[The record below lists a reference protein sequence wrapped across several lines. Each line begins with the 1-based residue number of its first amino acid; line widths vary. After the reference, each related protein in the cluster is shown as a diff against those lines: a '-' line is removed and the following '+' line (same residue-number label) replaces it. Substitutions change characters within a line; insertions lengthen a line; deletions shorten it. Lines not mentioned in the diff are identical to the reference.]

1 MTHLSRLLLS
11 SVLVLAACRP
21 DARKKTHEIQ
31 VAKLAPGT
39 MMPNGKTSPIDS
51 ARLVADVQQHQS
63 FQQTRSAMCLR
74 DLPDRSEVIRRY
86 PACGVLEGLK
96 YATVRDDASRGS
108 YMKVFELTGDGRQA
122 LGNDLQDQGDRYVVA
137 VARPELMMGRRLQF
151 ENAPNRDDRVL
162 VTFYWRW
169 APLNALGKGLDL
181 GSTVYHRE
189 ELQGRATYDRMG
201 DDWTLAELWLDSDTK
216 DYMASTGS

>member
-1 MTHLSRLLLS
+1 MTLSARLALA
-11 SVLVLAACRP
+11 SVLLLAACRA
-21 DARKKTHEIQ
+21 DARKKPDEIQ
-31 VAKLAPGT
+31 VAKLPPST
-39 MMPNGKTSPIDS
+39 MMPNGKLSPIDS
-51 ARLVADVQQHQS
+51 ARLVTDVHQHQS

-108 YMKVFELTGDGRQA
+108 YMKVFELTGEGRSA
-122 LGNDLQDQGDRYVVA
+122 LGADLQDQGDRYVVA

-169 APLNALGKGLDL
+169 APINALGKGLDL

-189 ELQGRATYDRMG
+189 ELQGRATYDQTADG
-201 DDWTLAELWLDSDTK
+201 WALSELWLDDGTR
-216 DYMASTGS
+216 DYMASNGS